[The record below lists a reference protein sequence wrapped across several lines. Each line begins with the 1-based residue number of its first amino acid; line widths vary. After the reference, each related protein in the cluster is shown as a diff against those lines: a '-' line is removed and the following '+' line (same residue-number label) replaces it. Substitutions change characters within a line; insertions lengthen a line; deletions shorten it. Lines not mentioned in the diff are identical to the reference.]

1 VEQHISVPIPCQ
13 DAASSLSF
21 FPIKIYR
28 HRKGHKEPYKRPRF
42 SDWPVDI
49 YGGARQTVVDPATF
63 PIYSHAHH
71 FCTQKPSLSIHMLI
85 TSVPSNLI
93 VESEEMKLALP
104 INEVDDGFVSLAEVR
119 GAS

>member
-1 VEQHISVPIPCQ
+1 
-13 DAASSLSF
+13 
-21 FPIKIYR
+21 
-28 HRKGHKEPYKRPRF
+28 
-42 SDWPVDI
+42 
-49 YGGARQTVVDPATF
+49 
-63 PIYSHAHH
+63 
-71 FCTQKPSLSIHMLI
+71 MLI